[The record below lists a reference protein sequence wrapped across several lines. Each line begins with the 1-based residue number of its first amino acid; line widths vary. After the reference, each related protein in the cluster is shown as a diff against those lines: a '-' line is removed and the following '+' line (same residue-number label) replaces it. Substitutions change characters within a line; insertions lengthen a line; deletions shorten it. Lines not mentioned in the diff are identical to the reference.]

1 MVNDAVGWAGLICVI
16 IAGWTTANPTIY
28 RAGLAFQAMI
38 PGMSRVAATML
49 AGGLCIAAGIF
60 PAFAMNLL
68 DFVGIYGTILAP
80 VGAIIVVD
88 HFLAEKVGIP
98 RDPAERSGSSF
109 NMAVLIAWLLPV
121 AVAMWLY
128 KTQGVFASYLPL
140 PCSVA
145 CGLLYIVFSR
155 LAARETIAVRA

>member
-1 MVNDAVGWAGLICVI
+1 VGWAGLICVI

-38 PGMSRVAATML
+38 PGMSRAAATML

-88 HFLAEKVGIP
+88 HFLADKVGIP

-109 NMAVLIAWLLPV
+109 NMTVLIAWLVPV

-145 CGLLYIVFSR
+145 CGLLYIIFSR
-155 LAARETIAVRA
+155 LAARETIPVRA

>member
-1 MVNDAVGWAGLICVI
+1 
-16 IAGWTTANPTIY
+16 
-28 RAGLAFQAMI
+28 MI

-88 HFLAEKVGIP
+88 HFLADKVGIP
-98 RDPAERSGSSF
+98 RDPAERIGSSF

-155 LAARETIAVRA
+155 LAARDAIAVRA